1 MSSEIS
7 GNLKEMYSKKIGTL
21 LDLILPAGS
30 VSGAPKARTIEII
43 HEAEDYD
50 REFYT
55 GVFGIFANGKL
66 DCGIMIRFIEEKNGQ
81 LFFKSGGGITY
92 NSDPQLEYKEY
103 MNKIYV
109 PIF

>member
-1 MSSEIS
+1 M
-7 GNLKEMYSKKIGTL
+7 
-21 LDLILPAGS
+21 
-30 VSGAPKARTIEII
+30 SGAPKARTIEII